1 MRIFET
7 VGAIDVECF
16 DGCVVVTQ
24 YDPAGNDPS
33 QVFIPYALVN
43 MVCKAM
49 RETSKEGV
57 EI

>member
-16 DGCVVVTQ
+16 DGGVMITQ
-24 YDPAGNDPS
+24 DGQGDEDDMI
-33 QVFIPYALVN
+33 FIPHALVA
-43 MVCKAM
+43 MVCKAI
-49 RETSKEGV
+49 RETSKEGA

>member
-7 VGAIDVECF
+7 VGATDVEAYE
-16 DGCVVVTQ
+16 GGVMVTQ
-24 YDPAGNDPS
+24 YDPSGNDPALIY
-33 QVFIPYALVN
+33 IPHALVN
-43 MVCKAM
+43 LVCKAI